1 MLVTLHHRGQEHTGA
16 EAVQNRALRMC
27 TRLKGHTYEE
37 RLREVGMFS
46 LEEDW
51 NNLPNI
57 NQAATSSAGAVQ
69 EEAGGPF
76 GQGVNHGRQEEG
88 EACKPRPGKSVS
100 ELWAGREPA
109 CLPES

>member
-1 MLVTLHHRGQEHTGA
+1 
-16 EAVQNRALRMC
+16 
-27 TRLKGHTYEE
+27 
-37 RLREVGMFS
+37 MFS

-109 CLPES
+109 CLPESLLQILRYSFTGDDPRQEIA